1 MYIHCFCWRI
11 CWADLKSPDCS
22 HGLWST
28 RCKSAQSRQFNDVV
42 TYLMT
47 FKIICCLLLAN
58 IKTRSWLMQQQN
70 IMKSLIQNDWTFWV
84 HRTITFPFHSL
95 VGNFCIT
102 SLLMNRTRWHAVYQI
117 CWSANGCCFGCQENP
132 KTLSHVAHCSIVTFS
147 GFPKVGL
154 TPTRALFG
162 TRVSIN
168 CKPPQNEPFSAQ
180 IWQ

>member
-1 MYIHCFCWRI
+1 MHCFCWRI

-58 IKTRSWLMQQQN
+58 IKTKSWLMQQQN

-168 CKPPQNEPFSAQ
+168 CKPPQNEPFSAL